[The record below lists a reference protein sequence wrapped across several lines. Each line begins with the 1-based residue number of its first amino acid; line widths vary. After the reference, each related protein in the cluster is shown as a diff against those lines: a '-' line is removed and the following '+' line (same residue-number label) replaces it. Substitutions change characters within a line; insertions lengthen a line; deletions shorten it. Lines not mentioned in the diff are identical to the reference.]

1 MGVLMKPAPIP
12 DNEAARMADVQA
24 ANILNTPREERFD
37 RLTDLAKEI
46 FGVNMAL
53 ITIVDSD
60 RQWFKSACGLDGVSE
75 TPRDA
80 GFCAHAIFEPEG
92 MIIPDATKDPRFADN
107 PFVTGAFGLRFYA
120 GVPLRGPSGQGIGA
134 FCLVDQQPHEFGA
147 RQLSILKKIAALVQ
161 SEVERP

>member
-1 MGVLMKPAPIP
+1 MKTAPILG
-12 DNEAARMADVQA
+12 NEDARMADVHA

-37 RLTDLAKEI
+37 RLADLAKEI

-53 ITIVDSD
+53 ITIVDSE
-60 RQWFKSACGLDGVSE
+60 RQWFKSACGLDEVTE
-75 TPRDA
+75 TPRDV

-92 MIIPDATKDPRFADN
+92 MVIPDATKDPRFADN

-134 FCLVDQQPHEFGA
+134 FCLVDQQPHEFGPH
-147 RQLSILKKIAALVQ
+147 QLSILKKLAALVQ
-161 SEVERP
+161 TEVERRDA